1 MGGVT
6 LEMTTRMSTRNQPR
20 KNYKEPTDDESTIR
34 SSQEREYNSELTE
47 SDGSVLSQDMRF
59 IADEDSSSVDPDA
72 PYLVRSA
79 PVSTQYSE
87 SSYYSDYSDV
97 IFIEKRKKT

>member
-1 MGGVT
+1 
-6 LEMTTRMSTRNQPR
+6 MTTRMSTRNQPR
-20 KNYKEPTDDESTIR
+20 KNYTEPKDDESTIH
-34 SSQEREYNSELTE
+34 SSEEREYNSEVTE
-47 SDGSVLSQDMRF
+47 SDGTLHSQDMRF

-87 SSYYSDYSDV
+87 SSYNSDYSDV
-97 IFIEKRKKT
+97 ILIEKRKKT